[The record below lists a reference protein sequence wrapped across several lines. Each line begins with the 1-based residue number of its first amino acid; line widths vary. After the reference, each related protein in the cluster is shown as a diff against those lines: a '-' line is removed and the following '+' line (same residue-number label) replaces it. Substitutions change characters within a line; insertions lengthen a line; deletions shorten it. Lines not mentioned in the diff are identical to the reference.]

1 MAENY
6 TYIVKCR
13 DGTLYTGWT
22 NDLTNRLLAHNAG
35 TGAKYTRSRRPV
47 VLVYQEQFATKEE
60 AMRRGVGDQTADP
73 GAKAPLDRRAPNKRK
88 HRAEPHK
95 RLCAVFLFWEW
106 SHTWA
111 RSGSSGKQRLGG
123 FHAGTNGMELKL
135 EGGFPQELVFLH
147 HTQQIHGAR
156 AAQVQVSGGE
166 VKPHCVRDLA
176 EEFQMLVPP
185 SP

>member
-47 VLVYQEQFATKEE
+47 VLVYQERFATKEE

-73 GAKAPLDRRAPNKRK
+73 GAKAPLDRRAPNKENTVRNPI
-88 HRAEPHK
+88 RGSARCFCFGSGFSYLGQE
-95 RLCAVFLFWEW
+95 RFLWQ
-106 SHTWA
+106 
-111 RSGSSGKQRLGG
+111 QRLGG

-156 AAQVQVSGGE
+156 AAQV
-166 VKPHCVRDLA
+166 R
-176 EEFQMLVPP
+176 
-185 SP
+185 